1 MSSLFRRPQPF
12 AAMHGRH
19 SLMLRQFLIS
29 LAGLTPLLISGCSAS
44 DPAPT
49 AAAASPA
56 AAESVAGA
64 PAQQLPGT
72 PTQPVSGT
80 VPPVFAPVGPIPG
93 PQVEG
98 ENPAT
103 TIQNPYDD
111 DPAALEQGR
120 QLFVAMNCAGC
131 HGGHAGGG
139 MGPDL
144 RPDHIFVYGNAPANL
159 FDSISMGRGMGM
171 PAWGT
176 KLPPEVIWKLA
187 AYIQSL
193 GTQQEPDKAA
203 PAPGHAPDSIASPSY

>member
-1 MSSLFRRPQPF
+1 
-12 AAMHGRH
+12 
-19 SLMLRQFLIS
+19 MLRLFLVA
-29 LAGLTPLLISGCSAS
+29 LAGLIPLATGGCSAS
-44 DPAPT
+44 DPPPPAAAAT
-49 AAAASPA
+49 AAAAQTPAGTPA
-56 AAESVAGA
+56 A
-64 PAQQLPGT
+64 QLPGT

-80 VPPVFAPVGPIPG
+80 VPQAMAPVGPIPG
-93 PQVEG
+93 PEVEG

-103 TIQNPYDD
+103 TIRNPYAN
-111 DPAALEQGR
+111 DPSALEQGR

-144 RPDHIFVYGNAPANL
+144 RPDHIFSYGNAPANL
-159 FDSISMGRGMGM
+159 FDSISMGRAMGM

-176 KLPPEVIWKLA
+176 KLPPDVIWKLV

-193 GTQQEPDKAA
+193 GTPQEPDKAA

>member
-1 MSSLFRRPQPF
+1 MCLLFRWPQPI
-12 AAMHGRH
+12 AAMHGKH
-19 SLMLRQFLIS
+19 PLMLLLITLAS
-29 LAGLTPLLISGCSAS
+29 LALPVMSGCSAS
-44 DPAPT
+44 GPPPPGAV
-49 AAAASPA
+49 ASPA
-56 AAESVAGA
+56 VPESVAGA
-64 PAQQLPGT
+64 PVQQLPGT
-72 PTQPVSGT
+72 ATQPVSGT
-80 VPPVFAPVGPIPG
+80 VPPAFAPVGPIPG
-93 PQVEG
+93 PQMRG
-98 ENPAT
+98 EDPAT
-103 TIQNPYDD
+103 TMQNPYDN
-111 DPAALEQGR
+111 DPSALEQGR

-144 RPDHIFVYGNAPANL
+144 RPDHIFAYGNAPANL

-176 KLPPEVIWKLA
+176 KLPPDVIWKLA

>member
-1 MSSLFRRPQPF
+1 
-12 AAMHGRH
+12 
-19 SLMLRQFLIS
+19 MLRLFLIA
-29 LAGLTPLLISGCSAS
+29 LAGLAALATSGCSAS
-44 DPAPT
+44 DPPPAGAAVPAAAQP
-49 AAAASPA
+49 AAAAQTAVA
-56 AAESVAGA
+56 A
-64 PAQQLPGT
+64 AQQLPGT
-72 PTQPVSGT
+72 PNQPVSGT
-80 VPPVFAPVGPIPG
+80 VPPALAPVGPIPG

-98 ENPAT
+98 EDPAT
-103 TIQNPYDD
+103 TIQNPYTN
-111 DPAALEQGR
+111 DPSALEQGR

-144 RPDHIFVYGNAPANL
+144 RPDHIFRYGNMPANL

-176 KLPPEVIWKLA
+176 KLPPDVIWKLV

-193 GTQQEPDKAA
+193 GTDNEPDKAA